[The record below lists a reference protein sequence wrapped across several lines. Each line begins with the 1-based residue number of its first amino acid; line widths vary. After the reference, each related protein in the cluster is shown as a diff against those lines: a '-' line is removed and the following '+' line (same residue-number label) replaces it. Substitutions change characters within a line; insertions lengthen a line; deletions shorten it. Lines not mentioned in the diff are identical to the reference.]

1 MYVETA
7 THAPE
12 HNLTSRLVSDCKCAV
27 LHFGSNVIS
36 GNKCVRREPIVLW
49 DTASTRRLNITFA
62 LIGLFSKS
70 QLPNSF
76 FVILTRFISSQSPCN
91 PISQLSLVADSHTAQ
106 ARPILIL
113 PLERGDSGAMAFG
126 LFRADLC
133 FPSSLGL
140 TSKASAFALNSKY
153 SRISKYNTIIKR
165 KWVLAKRKW
174 NCSRQPDV
182 EICDLAYSVYSLLV

>member
-1 MYVETA
+1 M
-7 THAPE
+7 
-12 HNLTSRLVSDCKCAV
+12 TSKLVSDCKCAV

-91 PISQLSLVADSHTAQ
+91 PISQLSLVADSHTVQAQ
-106 ARPILIL
+106 PILIC
-113 PLERGDSGAMAFG
+113 R
-126 LFRADLC
+126 
-133 FPSSLGL
+133 
-140 TSKASAFALNSKY
+140 
-153 SRISKYNTIIKR
+153 
-165 KWVLAKRKW
+165 W
-174 NCSRQPDV
+174 NV
-182 EICDLAYSVYSLLV
+182 EIVVRWPLSYFGRIYVSRLVSVWPRKHLHLFLTRNTRDFRNIIQL

>member
-91 PISQLSLVADSHTAQ
+91 PISQLSLVADSHTAVQ
-106 ARPILIL
+106 HK
-113 PLERGDSGAMAFG
+113 
-126 LFRADLC
+126 
-133 FPSSLGL
+133 LGL
-140 TSKASAFALNSKY
+140 SWFC
-153 SRISKYNTIIKR
+153 R
-165 KWVLAKRKW
+165 W
-174 NCSRQPDV
+174 NV
-182 EICDLAYSVYSLLV
+182 EIVVRWPLGYFGRIYVSRLVSVWPRKHLHLLLTRNIREYRNIIQL